1 MSFPKYHNDLVNY
14 FSRLCMIDPVIQSSV
29 ELAELKG
36 HLVWTH
42 MLETSLGCEV
52 RPLPDQK
59 D

>member
-1 MSFPKYHNDLVNY
+1 
-14 FSRLCMIDPVIQSSV
+14 MIDPVIQSSV

-36 HLVWTH
+36 HLVWKH